1 MTQADPVAGLD
12 KLAIGR
18 RDDLGGESLPAR

>member
-1 MTQADPVAGLD
+1 MSQSELAAWLD